1 MHDTCVTYTRN
12 ASHTH
17 THAGSTASLFRRFL
31 LSFFGDIFIYPFLS
45 LSLSS
50 VSLLGDTCRNT
61 LYPLRNTRIQEIK
74 KYKERTIQE
83 RKSSCNV
90 NVNVKQLHVN
100 HQSSIVYHVQQYK
113 DDFNLCQI
121 MVHSYLDNKLY
132 TIIGIASQFGI
143 VQNKTELN
151 KANYLSI
158 NSGSLLRQKCPEVA
172 PACGWLAGVMSIG
185 GSIGGWQR

>member
-1 MHDTCVTYTRN
+1 MDMHAVRGTAHGTTCTTHASHTRN

-83 RKSSCNV
+83 RNTSCNV
-90 NVNVKQLHVN
+90 NVN
-100 HQSSIVYHVQQYK
+100 QSSIVYHVQLYK
-113 DDFNLCQI
+113 DDFTLCQI
-121 MVHSYLDNKLY
+121 MVHSSLANNLY

-143 VQNKTELN
+143 VQNKTELKQHN
-151 KANYLSI
+151 
-158 NSGSLLRQKCPEVA
+158 
-172 PACGWLAGVMSIG
+172 
-185 GSIGGWQR
+185 

>member
-1 MHDTCVTYTRN
+1 M
-12 ASHTH
+12 H

-83 RKSSCNV
+83 RKTSCNV
-90 NVNVKQLHVN
+90 KQC
-100 HQSSIVYHVQQYK
+100 QCQSIVNCLSCPAIQRWFHLVPNHGTFILGKQPLH
-113 DDFNLCQI
+113 NHRNSI
-121 MVHSYLDNKLY
+121 
-132 TIIGIASQFGI
+132 TIWNSSKQNGTKATQLIDSQWGFFTPA
-143 VQNKTELN
+143 KM
-151 KANYLSI
+151 
-158 NSGSLLRQKCPEVA
+158 SGGRTRA
-172 PACGWLAGVMSIG
+172 WLAGRGHVHRRVHRWVAKVG
-185 GSIGGWQR
+185 N

>member
-50 VSLLGDTCRNT
+50 VSLLGDTSRNT
-61 LYPLRNTRIQEIK
+61 LPTLRNTRIQEIK
-74 KYKERTIQE
+74 KNKERTIQE
-83 RKSSCNV
+83 RNTSC

-100 HQSSIVYHVQQYK
+100 HQLSIINQLYK
-113 DDFNLCQI
+113 DDFTLCQI

-151 KANYLSI
+151 QHN
-158 NSGSLLRQKCPEVA
+158 
-172 PACGWLAGVMSIG
+172 
-185 GSIGGWQR
+185 

>member
-1 MHDTCVTYTRN
+1 MRYTTTLEEEGKTWTCTQSEEPHTWDDMHDTCVTRTRN

-83 RKSSCNV
+83 RNTSCNV

-100 HQSSIVYHVQQYK
+100 HQ
-113 DDFNLCQI
+113 
-121 MVHSYLDNKLY
+121 
-132 TIIGIASQFGI
+132 
-143 VQNKTELN
+143 
-151 KANYLSI
+151 LSI
-158 NSGSLLRQKCPEVA
+158 
-172 PACGWLAGVMSIG
+172 MSSNTKMI
-185 GSIGGWQR
+185 SPCAKSWYIHPRPTTFTQS